1 MDESFGGLEMGIYFV
16 HEMNVKLYTM
26 EDLVVL

>member
-1 MDESFGGLEMGIYFV
+1 MDESFGGLEMGIRLV
-16 HEMNVKLYTM
+16 REMNVKLYTM